1 MIGEDPAACTDPDE
15 IANTG
20 FTLEKMKRHVACYFV
35 ALCTIAIGYTS
46 KRSAADLDATPRK
59 TVTYNE
65 LSDAKRF
72 SDKVKN
78 YTTLLLEDENG
89 IIFVGAR
96 GAIFSLNATDISHK
110 SRRTINWEVTA
121 NETNICHSKGKNIQ
135 TECFNHIRLL
145 QRFNETHLYVCG
157 THAFAPQ
164 CCYIDVKTFAIPLS
178 CEDGREKCP
187 FDPVIGY
194 TGFLIDGVLYMASGY
209 GFHNIPDI
217 RKNVSVLHTLKTEV
231 SPLRWLNEAEFVSS
245 SLVQES
251 VNSTIGDDDKIYYF
265 FNEQVKEESSEFL
278 ENTKVARV
286 ARVCKGDMGG
296 NKILQRKWTSF
307 LKARLA
313 CFMPYY
319 ETLKS
324 AYTLEVGT
332 WNTTIFYG
340 AFILQWRN
348 MEASAVCRYSIT
360 DIHDVF
366 DGEYMEYQNNLRKW
380 SRYQG
385 TIPRPRP
392 GSCITNELRSS
403 NYTASQD
410 LPNNVLDFAKLHPLM
425 AEAVKSID
433 EQPVLMKKNV
443 IYTQI
448 SADRV
453 TALDKE
459 QYDVLFLGTD
469 NGWIHKA
476 VVIKSQVHIIEE
488 IQVFKESQPIEKLV
502 ISKKQNSLYIGAQ
515 SGVLQ
520 LPLSGCSR
528 STSCYDCIL
537 ARNPYCG
544 WDGKVC
550 REPRTSQDMVRM
562 TQDMQNGNGGCL
574 NNTDQVV
581 PVRKLRT
588 VLKGDDV
595 LLQCDLW
602 SNLAKPLWLVNGT
615 DPLDEDDGRLRV
627 GVDGLLI
634 TDALLDHSGEYDCY
648 SEEKGLQSIVAS
660 YNVSVLLQLPKPSDA
675 TPNNQLPTPAPQS
688 SSKLEFVYI
697 SIITILGGLCL
708 VLSIVLLYVSC
719 QQKRKG
725 KYAMSNSRITS
736 VELQT
741 VSSNFKDKSEE
752 HNYSDGCL
760 QIIPGEA
767 PTASP
772 TKTNPPPPPPPPPL
786 PSEFTNGIST
796 LPNMLRKM
804 NGNSY
809 MLLRQ
814 SEEASSPL
822 YNSFTEEL
830 SKILEKRKHTQLV
843 EKLDESSV

>member
-1 MIGEDPAACTDPDE
+1 
-15 IANTG
+15 
-20 FTLEKMKRHVACYFV
+20 MKRHVACYFV
-35 ALCTIAIGYTS
+35 ALYAVTIGYTS
-46 KRSAADLDATPRK
+46 KRSAADLDVTPRK

-72 SDKVKN
+72 TDKVKN

-96 GAIFSLNATDISHK
+96 GAIFSLNATDISHR

-121 NETNICHSKGKNIQ
+121 EETKKCHNKGKNVQ

-164 CCYIDVKTFAIPLS
+164 CCYIDIKTFVLPLT

-194 TGFLIDGVLYMASGY
+194 TGFLIDEVLYTASGY
-209 GFHNIPDI
+209 GFYSVPDI
-217 RKNVSVLHTLKTEV
+217 RKNVSVLHTLKTEA
-231 SPLRWLNEAEFVSS
+231 SPLQWLNDAEFVSS

-251 VNSTIGDDDKIYYF
+251 INSTIGDDDKIYYF

-278 ENTKVARV
+278 ANTKVARV
-286 ARVCKGDMGG
+286 ARVCKSDMGG
-296 NKILQRKWTSF
+296 KKILQRKWTSF

-313 CFMPYY
+313 CFIPYY

-324 AYTLEVGT
+324 VYTLEMGT

-340 AFILQWRN
+340 AFVLQWRK
-348 MEASAVCRYSIT
+348 MEVSAVCRYSIT

-366 DGEYMEYQNNLRKW
+366 EGDYMEYQDLLRKW

-385 TIPRPRP
+385 TSPRP
-392 GSCITNELRSS
+392 GSCITNEQRNS
-403 NYTASQD
+403 NYTTSQD
-410 LPNNVLDFAKLHPLM
+410 LPNNVLDFVKLHPLM
-425 AEAVKSID
+425 AESVKSID
-433 EQPVLMKKNV
+433 KQPILMKKNI

-448 SADRV
+448 AADRI

-488 IQVFKESQPIEKLV
+488 IQIFKQPQPVEKLV

-515 SGVLQ
+515 SGVMQLQ
-520 LPLSGCSR
+520 LSGCSR
-528 STSCYDCIL
+528 YTSCYDCIL

-544 WDGKVC
+544 WDGHVC
-550 REPRTSQDMVRM
+550 REPRTSQDRVQM

-574 NNTDQVV
+574 NSTDKV
-581 PVRKLRT
+581 PIKKLRT

-602 SNLAKPLWLVNGT
+602 SNLAKPLWLLNGT
-615 DPLDEDDGRLRV
+615 DPLEDDDGHLRV

-634 TDALLDHSGEYDCY
+634 TNAFLEHSGEYDCY
-648 SEEKGLQSIVAS
+648 SEEKGLQSIVVS
-660 YNVSVLLQLPKPSDA
+660 YSVNVLLDLPREKTSET
-675 TPNNQLPTPAPQS
+675 TPIVQLPTPATQS

-697 SIITILGGLCL
+697 SVITVLGGLCL

-725 KYAMSNSRITS
+725 KYAMSNSLITS

-752 HNYSDGCL
+752 LNNYSDGCL

-772 TKTNPPPPPPPPPL
+772 SKRNPPPPPPPPPL